1 LPIRKDSSP
10 DETAIRKT
18 EIACVPTWR

>member
-18 EIACVPTWR
+18 GIACVPTWR